1 MITNLQFNKNHG
13 TKNQVIFFINMIN
26 HKKITVMAEDLIAI
40 IDFGSQYTHLIAR
53 RIRECEVRS
62 ELFLWDVSA
71 KEIIS
76 KKPKGI
82 ILSGS
87 PASVYEKKAPSCDR
101 KIFNLEIPIL
111 GICYGM
117 QTMAHMLGG
126 SVMKS
131 EKREY
136 GKTELIIEDKS
147 DLFQGLNDRTIVWMS
162 HGDYVKHPPEGF
174 DVIAHSE
181 NCPIAAIRNKD
192 KRIFGLQFHPEVV
205 HTEKGVDILKN
216 FIFNICECKPSWEMK
231 SFIEQTVSEIK
242 DKVGNEKVL
251 CALSGGV
258 DSSTTA
264 ALIYRAIGDN
274 LTCIF
279 VDHGLLRKDEAQQI
293 IKTFRDN
300 YKMKLIYVDAS
311 SRFLS
316 RLKGVKDPEE
326 KRRIVG
332 EEFIKVFTEEGKK
345 LGEFQWLAQGTLY
358 PDVIESAKAGSPA
371 SRIKTHHNV
380 AGLPSWMTFKL
391 LEPLRILYKDEV
403 RKVAHLL
410 GLPEDIVKRHPFPG
424 SGLSVRIMGEVTEE
438 KIRICREASYI
449 VEEEL
454 KKSGF
459 YDKVWQAFAMVG
471 DDKAV
476 GILGDEKRFGHIV
489 TIRIVESS
497 DGMTA
502 DWVKLPYEILERI
515 SNRITNEVPNVTLV
529 SYAISSKPP
538 STIEPC

>member
-1 MITNLQFNKNHG
+1 
-13 TKNQVIFFINMIN
+13 
-26 HKKITVMAEDLIAI
+26 MAEDLIAI
-40 IDFGSQYTHLIAR
+40 IDFGSQYTNLIAR
-53 RIRECEVRS
+53 RIRECKVRS
-62 ELFLWDVSA
+62 ELFPWNVSL
-71 KEIIS
+71 KGIVS

-87 PASVYEKKAPSCDR
+87 PASVYEKNASLCDR
-101 KIFNLEIPIL
+101 KIFDLRIPIL

-117 QTMAHMLGG
+117 QIMAHMLGG
-126 SVMKS
+126 SVMES

-147 DLFQGLNDRTIVWMS
+147 DLFQGFDDKTIVWMS
-162 HGDYVKHPPEGF
+162 HGDYVNKLPEGF
-174 DVIAHSE
+174 DAIAHSE
-181 NCPIAAIRNKD
+181 NCPIAAIRNED
-192 KRIFGLQFHPEVV
+192 KRIFGLQFHPEVI

-216 FIFNICECKPSWEMK
+216 FIFNICVCKPSWTME
-231 SFIEQTVSEIK
+231 SFIEQTISEVK
-242 DKVGNEKVL
+242 NKVRNGKVL

-264 ALIYRAIGDN
+264 TLIYKAIGEN

-279 VDHGLLRKDEAQQI
+279 VDHGLLRRNEAQQI

-311 SRFLS
+311 RRFLS

-332 EEFIKVFTEEGKK
+332 EEFIKVFTDEGKK

-358 PDVIESAKAGSPA
+358 PDVIESAEVGSLA

-391 LEPLRILYKDEV
+391 LEPLRLLYKDEV
-403 RKVAHLL
+403 RTVAHLL

-424 SGLSVRIMGEVTEE
+424 PGLSVRIMGEVTEE
-438 KIRICREASYI
+438 KIRICREASHI
-449 VEEEL
+449 VEEEM
-454 KKSGF
+454 KKAGF

-476 GILGDEKRFGHIV
+476 GVLGDEKRFGHII

-515 SNRITNEVPNVTLV
+515 SSRITNEVPNVTLV

>member
-1 MITNLQFNKNHG
+1 
-13 TKNQVIFFINMIN
+13 
-26 HKKITVMAEDLIAI
+26 MAEDLMAI

-53 RIRECEVRS
+53 RIRECKVRS
-62 ELFLWDVSA
+62 ELFRWDVTA
-71 KEIIS
+71 EELIYER
-76 KKPKGI
+76 PKGI
-82 ILSGS
+82 VLSGS
-87 PASVYEKKAPSCDR
+87 PASVYEKNAPLCDR
-101 KIFNLEIPIL
+101 KIFDLGIPIL

-117 QTMAHMLGG
+117 QTVAHMLGG

-136 GKTELIIEDKS
+136 GKTEVIIEDKS
-147 DLFQGLNDRTIVWMS
+147 DLFQGLNDRTIAWMS
-162 HGDYVKHPPEGF
+162 HGDFVERLPEGF

-181 NCPIAAIRNKD
+181 NCPVVAIRNKD
-192 KRIFGLQFHPEVV
+192 KRIFGLQFHPEVI
-205 HTEKGVDILKN
+205 HTDKGVDVFKN
-216 FIFNICECKPSWEMK
+216 FIFNICNCKPSWEME
-231 SFIEQTVSEIK
+231 SFIEQTVSEMK
-242 DKVGNEKVL
+242 NKVGNEKVL

-258 DSSTTA
+258 DSSTVAT
-264 ALIYRAIGDN
+264 LIYRAIGEN

-279 VDHGLLRKDEAQQI
+279 VDHGLLRKDEARQI

-300 YKMKLIYVDAS
+300 YKIRLIYVDAS
-311 SRFLS
+311 NRFLS
-316 RLKGVKDPEE
+316 RMKGVTDPEE
-326 KRRIVG
+326 KRRIIG

-380 AGLPSWMTFKL
+380 AGLPGWMTFKL
-391 LEPLRILYKDEV
+391 LEPLRLLYKDEV

-424 SGLSVRIMGEVTEE
+424 PGLSVRIMGEVTEE
-438 KIRICREASYI
+438 KITICREASHI

-454 KKSGF
+454 KKVGF
-459 YDKVWQAFAMVG
+459 YDKVWQAFAIVG

-489 TIRIVESS
+489 TIRVVESS

-515 SNRITNEVPNVTLV
+515 SNRITNELPKVTLV

>member
-1 MITNLQFNKNHG
+1 MT
-13 TKNQVIFFINMIN
+13 
-26 HKKITVMAEDLIAI
+26 EDRIAI
-40 IDFGSQYTHLIAR
+40 LDFGSQYTHLIAR
-53 RIRECEVRS
+53 RIREFEVKS
-62 ELFLWDVSA
+62 EIFPFDVSA
-71 KEIIS
+71 KKLVSIR
-76 KKPKGI
+76 PKGI
-82 ILSGS
+82 ILSGG
-87 PASVYEKKAPSCDR
+87 PASVYEKDAPLCDR
-101 KIFNLEIPIL
+101 KIFDLGIPIL

-117 QTMAHMLGG
+117 QAIAHALGG
-126 SVMKS
+126 SVKQG

-147 DLFQGLNDRTIVWMS
+147 DLFQGFSDKIIVWMS
-162 HGDYVKHPPEGF
+162 HGDYVDMLPKGF
-174 DVIAHSE
+174 DVIANSE
-181 NCPIAAIRNKD
+181 NCPTAAIRNKD
-192 KRIFGLQFHPEVV
+192 KKIFGLQFHPEVV
-205 HTEKGVDILKN
+205 HTERGIDILKN
-216 FIFNICECKPSWEMK
+216 FVFNLCECKPVWKME
-231 SFIEQTVSEIK
+231 SFIEKTISEIK

-264 ALIYRAIGDN
+264 VLIHKAIGEN

-293 IKTFRDN
+293 VKTFRDN
-300 YKMKLIYVDAS
+300 YKMKLVYVDAS
-311 SRFLS
+311 DKFLS
-316 RLKGVKDPEE
+316 RLKGIIDTEE
-326 KRRIVG
+326 KRKIVG

-358 PDVIESAKAGSPA
+358 PDVIESARAGSIA

-380 AGLPSWMTFKL
+380 AGLPGWMTFKL
-391 LEPLRILYKDEV
+391 LEPLRLLYKDEV

-424 SGLSVRIMGEVTEE
+424 PGLSVRIMGEVTED
-438 KIRICREASYI
+438 KIKICKEASYI
-449 VEEEL
+449 VEDEL
-454 KKSGF
+454 KKAGV

-476 GILGDEKRFGHIV
+476 GVLGDKKKFGHIV
-489 TIRIVESS
+489 TIRIVESM

-502 DWVKLPYEILERI
+502 NWVRLPYEILERI
-515 SNRITNEVPNVTLV
+515 SNRITNEVPNVTWV
-529 SYAISSKPP
+529 SYSISSKPP

>member
-1 MITNLQFNKNHG
+1 MKMT
-13 TKNQVIFFINMIN
+13 
-26 HKKITVMAEDLIAI
+26 EDLIAI
-40 IDFGSQYTHLIAR
+40 LDFGSQYTHLIAR
-53 RIRECEVRS
+53 RIREFEVRS
-62 ELFLWDVSA
+62 DIFPCGVSVKEL
-71 KEIIS
+71 IS
-76 KKPKGI
+76 IKPKGI

-87 PASVYEKKAPSCDR
+87 PASVYEKGSPLCDR
-101 KIFNLEIPIL
+101 KIFDLEIPIL

-117 QTMAHMLGG
+117 QITAYTLGG
-126 SVMKS
+126 SVIRG

-147 DLFQGLNDRTIVWMS
+147 DLFQGFNDKTIVWMS
-162 HGDYVKHPPEGF
+162 HGDYVDRLPEGF
-174 DVIAHSE
+174 DVIANSE
-181 NCPIAAIRNKD
+181 NCPIAAMRNRD

-205 HTEKGVDILKN
+205 HTEKGVEILKN
-216 FIFNICECKPSWEMK
+216 FIFNICKCKPAWKME
-231 SFIEQTVSEIK
+231 SFVEKTISEIK

-258 DSSTTA
+258 DSSTVAT
-264 ALIYRAIGDN
+264 LIYRAIGEN

-279 VDHGLLRKDEAQQI
+279 VDHGLLRKNEAQQI

-311 SRFLS
+311 SKFLS
-316 RLKGVKDPEE
+316 RLKGVIDPEE

-345 LGEFQWLAQGTLY
+345 LGDFQWLAQGTLY

-380 AGLPSWMTFKL
+380 AGLPGWMTFKL
-391 LEPLRILYKDEV
+391 LEPLRTLYKDEV

-424 SGLSVRIMGEVTEE
+424 PGLSVRIMGEVTEE
-438 KIRICREASYI
+438 KIKICREASYI

-454 KKSGF
+454 KKEGF
-459 YDKVWQAFAMVG
+459 YDKIWQAFAMVG

-476 GILGDEKRFGHIV
+476 GVLGDERRLGHIV

-502 DWVKLPYEILERI
+502 DWVKLPYEILEKI
-515 SNRITNEVPNVTLV
+515 SNRITNEVPNVTWV